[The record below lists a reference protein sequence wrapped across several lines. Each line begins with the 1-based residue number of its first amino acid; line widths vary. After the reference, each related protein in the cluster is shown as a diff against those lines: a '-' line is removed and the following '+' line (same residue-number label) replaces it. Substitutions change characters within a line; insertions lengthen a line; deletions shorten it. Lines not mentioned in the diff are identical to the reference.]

1 MATWPT
7 PASQWNQTHEVLRR
21 LRPNLFIC
29 SLMPRDLWHLSHG
42 LALVRRRSWK
52 GKCETCPSFPHESMM
67 SMMSIAVSYCIWNS
81 FQGSLSLHP
90 LWRLRT
96 RIERNKHQFVRNIYY
111 LTNHQRHRPP
121 LLFPINSMESMALRA
136 ACCSRFSVVKQ
147 CEQGPYGVL

>member
-7 PASQWNQTHEVLRR
+7 PASQWNQTHEVFRR
-21 LRPNLFIC
+21 LWPNLFIS
-29 SLMPRDLWHLSHG
+29 SLMPRGLWHLSHG

-67 SMMSIAVSYCIWNS
+67 SMMSIAVFHCIWNS
-81 FQGSLSLHP
+81 FQRSLSASIVEIANTD
-90 LWRLRT
+90 WG
-96 RIERNKHQFVRNIYY
+96 NKHPFVRNIYC